1 MGSPEASPTTT
12 QTPSDSLVNDDGT
25 LNKSNTIGGNSE
37 YRTASGKFSK
47 GKLDTELKTVD
58 QASVDRV
65 QNIKP
70 ENTNSPRP
78 SSATA
83 NPLPI
88 KDPRGLFGSN
98 RVAKEFREVA
108 RYNESAKMPNSYVS
122 TSSDDIKDLDDFSMP
137 APDTSNESVAR
148 ARKPEEQR
156 MTSLGQRQERLDQ
169 YKKSQKDSAN
179 MRLARKQ
186 KPEEQRMVA
195 LGQRQEKLER
205 YKKSQ
210 KAAEAMRKEGASDEA
225 VKKETGLN
233 KFGFKL

>member
-1 MGSPEASPTTT
+1 
-12 QTPSDSLVNDDGT
+12 
-25 LNKSNTIGGNSE
+25 
-37 YRTASGKFSK
+37 
-47 GKLDTELKTVD
+47 
-58 QASVDRV
+58 
-65 QNIKP
+65 
-70 ENTNSPRP
+70 
-78 SSATA
+78 
-83 NPLPI
+83 
-88 KDPRGLFGSN
+88 
-98 RVAKEFREVA
+98 
-108 RYNESAKMPNSYVS
+108 
-122 TSSDDIKDLDDFSMP
+122 MP
-137 APDTSNESVAR
+137 APDTANESVARVAR